1 MEALMRWNSAE
12 YGQVPPSDFVP
23 LAERT
28 GAIMSMGA
36 WALETGCQQLER
48 WSTHPTTSEW
58 TLSVNVSAHQFNHTN
73 FAGDVLNLLKR
84 YRIAASEGGAAPPDY
99 HKGAVGRANWNRS
112 VLRAYQP
119 PPCMRAISPMAGVSM

>member
-36 WALETGCQQLER
+36 WALATGCQQ
-48 WSTHPTTSEW
+48 
-58 TLSVNVSAHQFNHTN
+58 
-73 FAGDVLNLLKR
+73 
-84 YRIAASEGGAAPPDY
+84 
-99 HKGAVGRANWNRS
+99 
-112 VLRAYQP
+112 
-119 PPCMRAISPMAGVSM
+119 